1 MLWKM
6 VKFTHTDHRGDLFPL
21 ILQRVKKVIGIELCQ
36 EAVQDAKANAQI
48 NGELSWNA
56 EAFGKE

>member
-1 MLWKM
+1 MYISQ
-6 VKFTHTDHRGDLFPL
+6 RDLFPL

-56 EAFGKE
+56 KAFVC